1 MLFLSF
7 TVLAM
12 PSSAPTA
19 LVPGLA
25 PMTLDTAP
33 SACSGPGKNEFW
45 LSGTHHKTGTILMD
59 QFMHQVTGW
68 GGKDG
73 SSFGDKA
80 AAACTQD
87 VHNVTDAI
95 EPTQVMLDKQK
106 ADADQMQPME
116 VPTQLETAGNGM
128 YNNFLFDAKCVKQW
142 QHDMNILR
150 LRIIDTTP
158 ETWPIQLEAFR
169 EHAGKSASLK
179 IIHSVR
185 DPVDIIISGYFY
197 DAAGSEPACRD
208 VPSSM
213 LKSAQHLCGD
223 HDGDACKQLLKI
235 DYSTRRRVQKRT
247 QRKRLATHARQP
259 PRGESGVGPPRRRE
273 RLRRT
278 AHRPHAGPHHP
289 LPALRLAEKNSWTDA
304 LQKLPPKHGVVLEA
318 LLMYNSFWTEATSAA
333 ALKKQSFTQ
342 VHQLDLGD
350 VMSKFDGELPPR
362 APRMKPLDRQQRERE
377 RERERAAQTHAER
390 SGSRAA
396 LVRAIC
402 ARSRRV
408 FRRPASARAATMK
421 SVLSFLG
428 VKKAN
433 ECVQEIK
440 DLDVSAGRSTS
451 TFSSCVA
458 DAKKNGTDV
467 SKLEGLLTKLGAKDV
482 VNKDNWYTD
491 YVKPGAS
498 RAKGVKHSCSP
509 HAALY
514 LIVAGPRAPAS

>member
-1 MLFLSF
+1 MLYLSL

-19 LVPGLA
+19 LVPSPA
-25 PMTLDTAP
+25 PTALDTAP

-106 ADADQMQPME
+106 ADAEQMQPME
-116 VPTQLETAGNGM
+116 VPTQSETAGNTM
-128 YNNFLFDAKCVKQW
+128 NNNFLFDAKCVKQW

-197 DAAGSEPACRD
+197 DAAGSEPDPRK
-208 VPSSM
+208 VPSFYIQ
-213 LKSAQHLCGD
+213 KAQELCGD

-318 LLMYNSFWTEATSAA
+318 LLMYNEMRIEATSAA
-333 ALKKQSFTQ
+333 ALKKQSFSQ

-362 APRMKPLDRQQRERE
+362 APRMKPLGRQQRERE
-377 RERERAAQTHAER
+377 RERERESSTDPRRAER
-390 SGSRAA
+390 
-396 LVRAIC
+396 L
-402 ARSRRV
+402 
-408 FRRPASARAATMK
+408 
-421 SVLSFLG
+421 
-428 VKKAN
+428 
-433 ECVQEIK
+433 
-440 DLDVSAGRSTS
+440 
-451 TFSSCVA
+451 
-458 DAKKNGTDV
+458 
-467 SKLEGLLTKLGAKDV
+467 
-482 VNKDNWYTD
+482 
-491 YVKPGAS
+491 
-498 RAKGVKHSCSP
+498 
-509 HAALY
+509 
-514 LIVAGPRAPAS
+514 

>member
-19 LVPGLA
+19 LVPSLA
-25 PMTLDTAP
+25 PTALDTAP

-45 LSGTHHKTGTILMD
+45 LSGTHHKTGTLLMD
-59 QFMHQVTGW
+59 GFMHRVTGW
-68 GGKDG
+68 GGEHG
-73 SSFGDKA
+73 SSLGDIA
-80 AAACTQD
+80 ADACIKQGAVVAD
-87 VHNVTDAI
+87 PI
-95 EPTQVMLDKQK
+95 KPTQEWLDQQK

-116 VPTQLETAGNGM
+116 VPTQWKAGNAM
-128 YNNFLFDAKCVKQW
+128 ENNFLFDAKCVEQW

-150 LRIIDTTP
+150 LRVIDTTP
-158 ETWPIQLEAFR
+158 ESWPIQLEAFR

-185 DPVDIIISGYFY
+185 DPVDIVISGYFY
-197 DAAGSEPACRD
+197 DAAGSESDCTN

-213 LKSAQHLCGD
+213 LQKAQELCSD
-223 HDGDACKQLLKI
+223 HNGDACKQLLKI

-259 PRGESGVGPPRRRE
+259 PRGESGVGPPCRRE

-333 ALKKQSFTQ
+333 ALKKQSFAQ

-362 APRMKPLDRQQRERE
+362 APRMKPLDRQQSSTDPRR
-377 RERERAAQTHAER
+377 AER
-390 SGSRAA
+390 
-396 LVRAIC
+396 L
-402 ARSRRV
+402 
-408 FRRPASARAATMK
+408 
-421 SVLSFLG
+421 
-428 VKKAN
+428 
-433 ECVQEIK
+433 
-440 DLDVSAGRSTS
+440 
-451 TFSSCVA
+451 
-458 DAKKNGTDV
+458 
-467 SKLEGLLTKLGAKDV
+467 
-482 VNKDNWYTD
+482 
-491 YVKPGAS
+491 
-498 RAKGVKHSCSP
+498 
-509 HAALY
+509 
-514 LIVAGPRAPAS
+514 